1 MILSEFQKV
10 AVTTAIYPREHAVEY
25 PILGLFGEAGE
36 IANKVKKRL
45 RDNAQNDEAII
56 AEVGDAFWYV
66 ATTAH
71 DCGIELE
78 DRFLQPP
85 KHLPSFTQAVRYLG
99 CEIGILLQNA
109 DDNGLVRHK
118 DFTTNSLHKIV
129 NYLVA
134 ILYHL
139 DVRECGVG
147 DVLQAN
153 VDKLL
158 SRKERGT
165 LQGSGDNR

>member
-1 MILSEFQKV
+1 MNLSEFQKL
-10 AVTTAIYPREHAVEY
+10 AVTTAIYPREYAVEY
-25 PILGLFGEAGE
+25 PLLGLFGEAGE

-66 ATTAH
+66 ATTAQ

-78 DRFLQPP
+78 DGFLLLP
-85 KHLPSFTQAVRYLG
+85 KHLPSLTEAVRHLG
-99 CEIGILLQNA
+99 GEIGILLQNA
-109 DDNGLVRHK
+109 DNDGLVRHR
-118 DFTTNSLHKIV
+118 DYTATSLRKISG
-129 NYLVA
+129 YLVA

-139 DVRECGVG
+139 DVRECRVG

-153 VDKLL
+153 IDKLL